1 MAVDQY
7 QTQSASTAATLGPL
21 SGMRVVD
28 FGQYLAGPGTGMILA
43 DQGADVIRVERPGGP
58 SMPGPVNAVLN
69 RGKRGVVLDLKT
81 NYGLAIAC
89 DLIAGADVVIE
100 NFRPG
105 VMTRLGLGATALM
118 DRYPRLVYLSLPG
131 FYALDAE
138 YSGTPGW
145 EGVIAAAMG
154 QFTDMGLNRVLMG
167 VEASYSPLTLA
178 SAYASVFGA
187 LSVVLAIRARQQHGR
202 GDFIEVPL
210 AAALMEALAYN
221 SMWLEDMPKRYMSL
235 REREI
240 ARRRSA
246 ALPMNL
252 THRELQSFL
261 DPFYRTYMCRDGRPF
276 YVVSV
281 SHVAHA
287 ERALKILGIWEE
299 LVAAGIP
306 RGDPYRPIRDWPG
319 DVDSTIKAHPVTEPW
334 ASRISGRMAEAFL
347 TKNSDEW
354 ERLFG
359 EAGAPGAAH
368 RTTLEWLRS
377 AHPREAGLLIDVADP
392 EYGCMVQPGP
402 IAWLVSAPPVAGA
415 PYQRPPAD
423 GSMAMLWRTQRP
435 EPNQG
440 RPTSTSVRP
449 NAEWLEGIT
458 ILDMTNVIAGPTI
471 AGTLARFGARVIK
484 IDPVQPTFD
493 PWNTIVMG
501 IYSNRGKESM
511 LLDVKTA
518 QGRETLARL
527 VKRADVITINASDKQ
542 LAPLGLDFEQL
553 RRLNPRLILC
563 HLDAFGGPFRG
574 PRSNYPGYDDLVQAS
589 TGVMERFGGSLE
601 SVEEH
606 AHFGTI
612 DVLAGLCAALATSI
626 ALLHRETTGKG
637 QVARSSLAAAGQW
650 LQARFM
656 YDFVG
661 RPPFDEPR
669 GPEAKGEG
677 PYYRCYRARDGW
689 FFLAARADLASAA
702 TAKLLTG
709 PAPLQS
715 QELEVSL
722 AQIFN
727 TQPVAVWRDRL
738 RELGVAV
745 QPLNSLSRIRGQSF
759 VDPDAARTIRFLR
772 DSAHPSGHMVEH
784 IDPTAIRPSQAT
796 VVPLSAAPKYGHHTR
811 DVLRELGFKAAE
823 IDELAAANVIADA
836 WSDDYLPN

>member
-1 MAVDQY
+1 MAANQHGP
-7 QTQSASTAATLGPL
+7 QSASKAVARGPL
-21 SGMRVVD
+21 SGIRVID
-28 FGQYLAGPGTGMILA
+28 FGQYLAGPGTAMILV
-43 DQGADVIRVERPGGP
+43 DQGAEVIRIERPGGP

-69 RGKRGVVLDLKT
+69 RGKRSIVLDLKAVDDV
-81 NYGLAIAC
+81 AIAR
-89 DLIAGADVVIE
+89 DFIAGADVVIE

-105 VMTRLGLGATALM
+105 VMTRLGLGAAALM
-118 DRYPRLVYLSLPG
+118 KRHPGLVYLSLPG
-131 FYALDAE
+131 FSAADE
-138 YSGTPGW
+138 KFSGMPGW
-145 EGVIAAAMG
+145 EGVISAAMG

-178 SAYASVFGA
+178 SAYASVLGA
-187 LSVVLAIRARQQHGR
+187 LSVVLALRARRQHGR

-221 SMWLEDMPKRYMSL
+221 SMWLEDMPTRYTSL

-240 ARRRSA
+240 ARRRAA

-287 ERALKILGIWEE
+287 ERALKILGIWDE

-319 DVDSTIKAHPVTEPW
+319 GIESTIKAYPVTEPW
-334 ASRISGRMAEAFL
+334 ASRISGRMAEAFI
-347 TKNSDEW
+347 TKDSNEW

-392 EYGCMVQPGP
+392 EYGRMVQPGP
-402 IAWLVSAPPVAGA
+402 MAWLMGAPPVAGP
-415 PYQRPPAD
+415 PYQRPAAEGAATMWKTSRTEPDQSQLPA
-423 GSMAMLWRTQRP
+423 
-435 EPNQG
+435 
-440 RPTSTSVRP
+440 TSTP
-449 NAEWLEGIT
+449 LNTPWLKGIT

-484 IDPVQPTFD
+484 IDAVHPTFD

-501 IYSNRGKESM
+501 IYSNRGKESV
-511 LLDVKTA
+511 LLDVKAA
-518 QGRETLARL
+518 QGREALTRL
-527 VKRADVITINASDKQ
+527 IKRADVITINASDRQ

-553 RRLNPRLILC
+553 RRLNPRVILC
-563 HLDAFGGPFRG
+563 HLDAFGGPNRG

-589 TGVMERFGGSLE
+589 TGVMERFGGSLG

-612 DVLAGLCAALATSI
+612 DVLAGLCAALATSL
-626 ALLHRETTGKG
+626 ALLHRETTGTG
-637 QVARSSLAAAGQW
+637 DVARSSLAAAGQW

-656 YDFVG
+656 YDFAG

-677 PYYRCYRARDGW
+677 PYYRCYRASDRW
-689 FFLAARADLASAA
+689 FFLAGPADLASVA
-702 TAKLLTG
+702 TARLLGDSGTVT
-709 PAPLQS
+709 S
-715 QELEVSL
+715 QKLEVSL
-722 AQIFN
+722 ARLFEG
-727 TQPVAVWRDRL
+727 QPVAFWSKQLRDI
-738 RELGVAV
+738 GVAV
-745 QPLNSLSRIRGQSF
+745 QPLNSLSQMRVASLADSQA
-759 VDPDAARTIRFLR
+759 PRTIRFLR
-772 DSAHPSGHMVEH
+772 DTAHPLGRTVEH
-784 IDPTAIRPSQAT
+784 VDPTAIRPLHAAI
-796 VVPLSAAPKYGHHTR
+796 VPLSAAAKYGSHTR
-811 DVLRELGFKAAE
+811 SVLQELGYTADE
-823 IDELAAANVIADA
+823 IADLAAAQVIADT
-836 WSDDYLPN
+836 WSDDYLPD

>member
-1 MAVDQY
+1 MAANQHG
-7 QTQSASTAATLGPL
+7 TQSVSTGPARGPL
-21 SGMRVVD
+21 SGIRVID
-28 FGQYLAGPGTGMILA
+28 FGQYLAGPGTAMILA
-43 DQGADVIRVERPGGP
+43 DQGAEVIRVERPGGP

-69 RGKRGVVLDLKT
+69 RGKRSIVLNLKT
-81 NYGLAIAC
+81 IEDVAIAR

-105 VMTRLGLGATALM
+105 VMARLGLGAAALT
-118 DRYPRLVYLSLPG
+118 DRHPRLVYLSLPG
-131 FYALDAE
+131 FSAADTE
-138 YSGTPGW
+138 FSGMPGW
-145 EGVIAAAMG
+145 EGVISAAMG

-187 LSVVLAIRARQQHGR
+187 LSVVLALRARHRRGR

-221 SMWLEDMPKRYMSL
+221 SMWLEDMPKRYTSL

-240 ARRRSA
+240 ARRRAA

-261 DPFYRTYMCRDGRPF
+261 DPFYRTYMCRDERPF

-281 SHVAHA
+281 SHVTHA
-287 ERALKILGIWEE
+287 ERALKVLGIWDE

-306 RGDPYRPIRDWPG
+306 RGDPYRPIRSWPNG
-319 DVDSTIKAHPVTEPW
+319 VDSTIKAYPVTEPW

-347 TKNSDEW
+347 TKDSNEW

-377 AHPREAGLLIDVADP
+377 VHPREAGLLIELDDP
-392 EYGCMVQPGP
+392 EYGRMVQPGP
-402 IAWLVSAPPVAGA
+402 IAWLVGAPPVAGP
-415 PYQRPPAD
+415 PYQRPVADEAATSWKTPRHESDECQPPA
-423 GSMAMLWRTQRP
+423 
-435 EPNQG
+435 
-440 RPTSTSVRP
+440 TSTP
-449 NAEWLEGIT
+449 LDAPWLEGIT

-484 IDPVQPTFD
+484 IDPVHPTFD

-501 IYSNRGKESM
+501 IYSNRGKESV
-511 LLDVKTA
+511 LLDVKA
-518 QGRETLARL
+518 AKGREALTRL
-527 VKRADVITINASDKQ
+527 IIRADVITINASDKQ

-553 RRLNPRLILC
+553 RQLNPRVILC
-563 HLDAFGGPFRG
+563 HLDAFGGPTTG

-589 TGVMERFGGSLE
+589 TGVMERFGGGLG

-612 DVLAGLCAALATSI
+612 DVLAGLCAALATSL
-626 ALLHRETTGKG
+626 ALLHRETTGTG
-637 QVARSSLAAAGQW
+637 DVARSSLAAAGQW

-656 YDFVG
+656 YDFSG
-661 RPPFDEPR
+661 RPSFNEPR
-669 GPEAKGEG
+669 GPEATGEG
-677 PYYRCYRARDGW
+677 PHYRCYRASDGW
-689 FFLAARADLASAA
+689 FFLAARVDLASAT
-702 TAKLLTG
+702 TARLLGDPG
-709 PAPLQS
+709 PVTS

-722 AQIFN
+722 AQLFE
-727 TQPVAVWRDRL
+727 THPVAFWSKQLRD
-738 RELGVAV
+738 LGVAV
-745 QPLNSLSRIRGQSF
+745 QRLNSLSRLRGANLA
-759 VDPDAARTIRFLR
+759 DPEATRTIRFLR
-772 DSAHPSGHMVEH
+772 DAAHPLGHAVEH

-796 VVPLSAAPKYGHHTR
+796 IVSLSAAAKYGHHTR
-811 DVLRELGFKAAE
+811 RVLQELGYTAAE
-823 IDELAAANVIADA
+823 IAELAAAQVIADT
-836 WSDDYLPN
+836 WSDDYLPD